1 MAGGTGRPWCA
12 TGLLGNLYTQEM
24 TTVVKDFTT
33 AAKNH
38 FGYDD
43 LSDKKKLE
51 FWEELAI
58 VLDTLFVRTQTH

>member
-1 MAGGTGRPWCA
+1 MKEFIT
-12 TGLLGNLYTQEM
+12 
-24 TTVVKDFTT
+24 D
-33 AAKNH
+33 AKNH